1 MSNDNCKELSEKLD
15 RALINLNLI
24 YNLMADIFV
33 RLDNQGD
40 MISKMYNHKCIEV
53 LDIDTGK

>member
-1 MSNDNCKELSEKLD
+1 MSDFDCKELSEKLD
-15 RALINLNLI
+15 KVLINLNFV
-24 YNLMADIFV
+24 YNLLADIFV

>member
-40 MISKMYNHKCIEV
+40 MIYKMYNHKCIEV